1 MNFEVVVKAL
11 LERFERERIRYAVIG
26 GFAVGALGIP
36 RTTMDL
42 DLLVHREDLSLLDR
56 VMKEL
61 GYRCSGRTE
70 NVSLFIHANAAWGR
84 IDCLHA
90 FRSYSVSMLTRA
102 QTRPVLGGT
111 HQLRIL
117 QVEDLIGL
125 KVQGL
130 ANNPLRRAKEQLDIE
145 ALMSLHG
152 TSLDWQRIQEYYDLF
167 ELGEEA
173 RRLRA
178 QFGHAQ

>member
-1 MNFEVVVKAL
+1 
-11 LERFERERIRYAVIG
+11 
-26 GFAVGALGIP
+26 
-36 RTTMDL
+36 
-42 DLLVHREDLSLLDR
+42 
-56 VMKEL
+56 
-61 GYRCSGRTE
+61 
-70 NVSLFIHANAAWGR
+70 
-84 IDCLHA
+84 
-90 FRSYSVSMLTRA
+90 MLARA
-102 QTRPVLGGT
+102 QARPVLGGT
-111 HQLRIL
+111 HQLRVL

-145 ALMSLHG
+145 ALMSLHQA
-152 TSLDWQRIQEYYDLF
+152 SLDWNRIQEYYDLF